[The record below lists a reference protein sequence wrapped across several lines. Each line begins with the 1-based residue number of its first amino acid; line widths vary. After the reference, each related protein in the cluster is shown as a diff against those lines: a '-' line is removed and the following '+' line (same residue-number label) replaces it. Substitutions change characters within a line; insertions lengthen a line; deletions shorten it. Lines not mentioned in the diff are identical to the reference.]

1 MLKNL
6 ILISFLF
13 IGIFSLTIHL
23 NSLAYAQSSSMT
35 GNSETAKNFNIA
47 VASDWGCNEDAQKTA
62 NNIQSRNPELVIA
75 GGDLSY
81 AGSGTCSTIL
91 LHHLSLKQ

>member
-13 IGIFSLTIHL
+13 TGIFSLTIHL
-23 NSLAYAQSSSMT
+23 NSLVYAQSSSMT

-47 VASDWGCNEDAQKTA
+47 VASDWGCNEDATE
-62 NNIQSRNPELVIA
+62 NSR
-75 GGDLSY
+75 
-81 AGSGTCSTIL
+81 
-91 LHHLSLKQ
+91 